1 MKTTTAQ
8 KATVEEK
15 QKLVEE
21 IESKL
26 AKSSALY
33 LVDYL
38 GLTVEEVTDL
48 RQRFRAENV
57 YFKVLKNTLVKRAL
71 AKRSMKAMDEY
82 LLGPTAVVISL
93 GDEIAPAKIIIDF
106 AKKQKKNLPKLKAGV
121 LGGQVFNNK
130 EIEQISKLP
139 GRKGLLSMLASVLN
153 APVTKLAGTLQ
164 ALVTQI
170 AYAVNAVKEK
180 KEKETAT

>member
-1 MKTTTAQ
+1 MKTTTAH
-8 KATVEEK
+8 KASVQDK

-21 IESKL
+21 VEGKL
-26 AKSSALY
+26 SKSSAVY
-33 LVDYL
+33 LIDYL

-48 RQRFRAENV
+48 RQKFRSENI

-71 AKRSMKAMDEY
+71 EKRNAPNVDGY
-82 LLGPTAVVISL
+82 LIGPTAVVISL

-106 AKKQKKNLPKLKAGV
+106 AKKQKKNLPRLKAAV
-121 LGGQVFNNK
+121 LDGRVFNDK
-130 EIEQISKLP
+130 QVEQISRLP
-139 GRKGLLSMLASVLN
+139 NKKELIAMLAGALN
-153 APVTKLAGTLQ
+153 APIIKLAGTLQ

-180 KEKETAT
+180 KEKEEK

>member
-8 KATVEEK
+8 KATPAQK
-15 QKLVEE
+15 KKLVEE
-21 IESKL
+21 VESKL

-33 LVDYL
+33 LVDFL
-38 GLTVEEVTDL
+38 GLTVEEVSEL
-48 RQRFRAENV
+48 RVKFRAENV

-71 AKRSMKAMDEY
+71 SQQNMKPMDEY
-82 LLGPTAVVISL
+82 LTGSTAVVISL
-93 GDEIAPAKIIIDF
+93 GDELTPAKIIIDF
-106 AKKQKKNLPKLKAGV
+106 AKKQKNNLPRLKAAV
-121 LGGQVFNNK
+121 LGGQVFNDK
-130 EIEQISKLP
+130 QVEQISKLP
-139 GRKGLLSMLASVLN
+139 SKKELIAMIASALN

-180 KEKETAT
+180 KENEGK